1 MDSRTPLMRSA
12 GLVPRAA
19 ALPNAGFAG
28 EPQRGKWLFLFAFA
42 FACFLFWW
50 LRSILLRAVFHLSD
64 TVDDSTIVIS
74 VLAFLCF
81 SAAYLI
87 PRQGSAARWFS
98 DETLDSCA
106 DFSYRVTV
114 ALFFPALLVAAQLF
128 LTNAKFDYGSS
139 DPIPRPFQALLY
151 THLFFGFLSIGAADP
166 GRLGHRRLGIAAILL
181 ILPRLIVS
189 LHGAR
194 FFLAQAVVPLLI
206 LAIGR
211 GWVRLTLKRVASL
224 AVVALF
230 IIFVPAIT
238 RGDDILGTDGELQL
252 FMNSNILGLFQNN
265 TDLSYEPD
273 CPPLL
278 ISLTAKTV
286 PYGLL
291 EVCVIDSG
299 GLKNMPAT
307 VERILTN
314 NEPGSFQG
322 TAAGTGSNYLL
333 ELYITGGLLAVYAGS
348 ALFGFSCRSFV
359 LWTERRSLFSG
370 IWAECLTRALLAPR
384 GNLGYV
390 FERIP
395 SLVAASVAFV
405 FVVWVHR
412 RVQEGCFGRAAG
424 RCET

>member
-1 MDSRTPLMRSA
+1 MR
-12 GLVPRAA
+12 
-19 ALPNAGFAG
+19 

-50 LRSILLRAVFHLSD
+50 LRSILLRAVIHLSD
-64 TVDDSTIVIS
+64 TVDDSTIAIS
-74 VLAFLCF
+74 VIAFLCF

-98 DETLDSCA
+98 DGALDSCA
-106 DFSYRVTV
+106 DFSYRATV
-114 ALFFPALLVAAQLF
+114 ALFLPALLVAAQLF
-128 LTNAKFDYGSS
+128 LTNAKVDYGSS
-139 DPIPRPFQALLY
+139 DPIPRPYQALLY
-151 THLFFGFLSIGAADP
+151 SHLFFGFLCIGAADA
-166 GRLGHRRLGIAAILL
+166 GRLGRRRLGIASLLL
-181 ILPRLIVS
+181 ILPRLVIS

-206 LAIGR
+206 IAVGR
-211 GWVRLTLKRVASL
+211 GWIRLTLKRIASL
-224 AVVALF
+224 AIAALF

-238 RGDDILGTDGELQL
+238 RGDNVMGADGELQL
-252 FMNSNILGLFQNN
+252 FMNSDILGLFQNN
-265 TDLSYEPD
+265 TDLSYEPG

-278 ISLTAKTV
+278 ISLTAKIV
-286 PYGLL
+286 PYGFLG
-291 EVCVIDSG
+291 VCVIDSG
-299 GLKNMPAT
+299 GLKNLPAT

-314 NEPGSFQG
+314 NDPGSFQG

-333 ELYITGGLLAVYAGS
+333 ELYLTGGLFAVYAGS

-359 LWTERRSLFSG
+359 CWTGRRSLFSG

-395 SLVAASVAFV
+395 SLMAATVAVV

-412 RVQEGCFGRAAG
+412 RVQESCSGRASQ
-424 RCET
+424 CQI